1 MDLNQTTLRGI
12 LAQVLS
18 VDQAYVVPK
27 QGNWWNPQEQAESPD
42 TWCAYVIR
50 SNVPRT
56 APYFS
61 SSGDTNRVC
70 VNKIADIDLQ
80 FVGPQAEDMAQG
92 VAIWHLRNDV
102 ARAFATVQGS
112 IMYTD
117 SEARSNVFYQDGAN
131 TVLAW
136 NAKIK
141 VNWIQ
146 VMNTTQQIVQE
157 VNIDGIVSNRD
168 GDMPEGA
175 DPIVKAY
182 INEGRLYL
190 NLESGSTMDMGPV
203 PLDYEIM
210 KKPAPD
216 EGYTDSYVLM
226 LAGTQQGA
234 TINVRND
241 KTYTYTTNGNEAEEW
256 IIDHN
261 LDKYPAVSVADD
273 NGNMLFGDV
282 QYITKNRVKILF
294 SAATSGKAYLN

>member
-27 QGNWWNPQEQAESPD
+27 QGNWWNPQEQANSPD

-61 SSGDTNRVC
+61 SNGDTNRVC
-70 VNKIADIDLQ
+70 VNKIAEIDLQ

-102 ARAFATVQGS
+102 ARALATVQGS

-117 SEARSNVFYQDGAN
+117 AETRSNVFYQDGAN

-146 VMNTTQQIVQE
+146 VLNTTQQILQE
-157 VNIDGIVSNRD
+157 VNIDGVVSHQG
-168 GDMPEGA
+168 GDIPEGA
-175 DPIVKAY
+175 EKILGAY
-182 INEGRLYL
+182 LLDSHLYL
-190 NLESGSTMDMGPV
+190 NLYNGTTVDMGVIPCHFEFNQAIASPV
-203 PLDYEIM
+203 
-210 KKPAPD
+210 
-216 EGYTDSYVLM
+216 
-226 LAGTQQGA
+226 
-234 TINVRND
+234 
-241 KTYTYTTNGNEAEEW
+241 W
-256 IIDHN
+256 IIDHPLN
-261 LDKYPAVSVADD
+261 TYPSVTIVDP
-273 NGNMLFGDV
+273 NGNILYGDV
-282 QYITKNRVKILF
+282 QYLTRTKIQVTF
-294 SAATSGKAYLN
+294 SAPTSGIAYLN